1 MDKYILCRWMT
12 SFVYLRNLA
21 TSDMPISGFPGCLQP
36 KLTWLSDAFGHP
48 KRQKRTYTTK
58 VFSYLLCVIGKLNVK
73 LYEQINTTLMF
84 VLNSIR
90 IIPCRIMFLIT
101 KQLSGTLI
109 NRQIRLFGTPG
120 MCHFLK
126 LGWLSPLSS
135 YVTTLFT
142 LPH

>member
-1 MDKYILCRWMT
+1 M
-12 SFVYLRNLA
+12 
-21 TSDMPISGFPGCLQP
+21 
-36 KLTWLSDAFGHP
+36 
-48 KRQKRTYTTK
+48 
-58 VFSYLLCVIGKLNVK
+58 IGKLNVK
-73 LYEQINTTLMF
+73 LCELINNYHTDVCFQFHPINTMSNI
-84 VLNSIR
+84 VSR
-90 IIPCRIMFLIT
+90 K

-126 LGWLSPLSS
+126 IGWLSPLSS